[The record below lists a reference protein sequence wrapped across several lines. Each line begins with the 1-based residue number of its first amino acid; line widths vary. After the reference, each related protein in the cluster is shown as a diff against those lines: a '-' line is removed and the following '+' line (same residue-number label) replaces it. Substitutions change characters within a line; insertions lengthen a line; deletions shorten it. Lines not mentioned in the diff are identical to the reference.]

1 MKTLLLRPFV
11 DSIGTIGI
19 TPPSS
24 IMYLSSFL
32 KSRNL
37 EVKLIDKC
45 VDRRTIGRFCLEN
58 PYIRNLFSEIK
69 DYNPDI
75 IGMTLFSRELS
86 SIAFFCQL
94 IKKEFKSS
102 HLVLGGPHPTAMP
115 KETMEQISECDF
127 IIRGEG
133 EITLYNLIHNIS
145 KNMPLHL
152 VKGISFRDEE
162 TGEIFH
168 CEDAAAVDNL
178 DYFPFPDRVSLI
190 ENYRNNKYASL
201 LYGIPSD
208 IIITSRGCPYQCHF
222 CFKVCRRYRSRSPE
236 NVIEEIR
243 WIIKNISPQSIQIMD
258 DSFTIERDRCLKIL
272 DYLIKERYPCRFK
285 ARSRVDAVDEE
296 LLKKMKKAGIDT
308 IVYGFES
315 GSQSMLDSFNKKT
328 TLAQNIEVCKLT
340 KKAGINCFGDMILFY
355 PGENR
360 KTLRQTKQFVKIAR
374 PMGLRFSILSPLP
387 ETKIYNQS
395 KQSGSLISD
404 WAVDR
409 KLPWVKL
416 EAFKDLAEMR
426 KIAKRM
432 FIKTL
437 LNPLRILWV
446 LKFFGRQ
453 FLRNPY
459 FCLKMIKDSILINN
473 SSMGEEQF
481 NFDG

>member
-1 MKTLLLRPFV
+1 
-11 DSIGTIGI
+11 
-19 TPPSS
+19 
-24 IMYLSSFL
+24 
-32 KSRNL
+32 
-37 EVKLIDKC
+37 
-45 VDRRTIGRFCLEN
+45 
-58 PYIRNLFSEIK
+58 
-69 DYNPDI
+69 
-75 IGMTLFSRELS
+75 
-86 SIAFFCQL
+86 
-94 IKKEFKSS
+94 
-102 HLVLGGPHPTAMP
+102 
-115 KETMEQISECDF
+115 
-127 IIRGEG
+127 
-133 EITLYNLIHNIS
+133 
-145 KNMPLHL
+145 
-152 VKGISFRDEE
+152 
-162 TGEIFH
+162 
-168 CEDAAAVDNL
+168 
-178 DYFPFPDRVSLI
+178 
-190 ENYRNNKYASL
+190 
-201 LYGIPSD
+201 
-208 IIITSRGCPYQCHF
+208 
-222 CFKVCRRYRSRSPE
+222 
-236 NVIEEIR
+236 
-243 WIIKNISPQSIQIMD
+243 
-258 DSFTIERDRCLKIL
+258 KIL

-395 KQSGSLISD
+395 KQSGTLISD

-416 EAFKDLAEMR
+416 ETFKDLAEMK

-437 LNPLRILWV
+437 LNPLRIYWV

-453 FLRNPY
+453 VLKNPY
-459 FCLKMIKDSILINN
+459 FCLKMIRSSILINN
-473 SSMGEEQF
+473 FSTKGGSFHFDEQKA
-481 NFDG
+481 